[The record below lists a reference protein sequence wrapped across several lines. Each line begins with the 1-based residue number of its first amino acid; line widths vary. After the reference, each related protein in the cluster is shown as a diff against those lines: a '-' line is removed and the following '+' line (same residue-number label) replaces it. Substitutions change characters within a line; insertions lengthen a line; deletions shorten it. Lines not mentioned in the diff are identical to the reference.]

1 MDTPLTCSENPE
13 PLKIA
18 GSAARNSSGVRCS
31 RRGFS
36 VVSEPDVPLPA
47 DDELRAFC
55 LAVLAELGSDASARD
70 WAKRFGMT
78 QKALSRAF
86 RRELRTTFGAWQRSA
101 RVKEAARR
109 LAAGASVTHVA
120 FDLGYASMSAF
131 TTMFRRVTGS
141 PPSKVR
147 GSRR

>member
-47 DDELRAFC
+47 DDEL
-55 LAVLAELGSDASARD
+55 ARD